1 MKRLARVTGWKVWTM
16 LLLAGSTF
24 ASCNVL
30 SEEEEDCAVYVQFK
44 YDMNMEFA
52 DAFQQ
57 AVNSVTLYA
66 FDKSGKLAFQKTEE
80 GEILKQDG
88 YRMRLDEISHMENAE
103 YDFITWAG
111 EPDNQS
117 FSIPLLS
124 VGTHTKE
131 DLYCQLNRAGGG
143 IVNDDLEDL
152 FHGQATSVSL
162 GRAAS
167 KMPAVVI
174 PLVKNTNKIRIVLQE
189 VEGDPID
196 VNDFSFTITDENGK
210 MNYDNTLLKD
220 IQLSYQAWN
229 TGNGHAGMDGD
240 DIQQEGMTQINVA
253 IADLTTARL
262 IADENIKNRA
272 VLTITNIKK
281 NEVVLRMPLVDAALL
296 YKRHEYGENGKH
308 PMSDQEYLD
317 REDEYNFTFFLNNG
331 KWISSNIIINS
342 WHYVPNEEE
351 LN

>member
-1 MKRLARVTGWKVWTM
+1 MKRLARITGWKVWTM

-111 EPDNQS
+111 EPDNES

-124 VGTHTKE
+124 VGNHTKE

-174 PLVKNTNKIRIVLQE
+174 PLVKNTNSIRIILQQVTGKPLN
-189 VEGDPID
+189 VE
-196 VNDFSFTITDENGK
+196 DFRFTITDKNGK
-210 MNYDNTLLKD
+210 MNYDNSLMED
-220 IQLSYQAWN
+220 EQLTYQAWHTEN
-229 TGNGHAGMDGD
+229 GNASVDNASGRAG
-240 DIQQEGMTQINVA
+240 ITELNLA
-253 IADLTTARL
+253 IAELSVARL
-262 IADENIKNRA
+262 MADEDPI
-272 VLTITNIKK
+272 LTITKVTGE
-281 NEVVLRMPLVDAALL
+281 EVLSIPLIDCCLM
-296 YKRHEYGENGKH
+296 YKRAKYDDMPN
-308 PMSDQEYLD
+308 QEFFD
-317 REDEYNFTFFLNNG
+317 REDEYNFTFFLDENNN
-331 KWISSNIIINS
+331 WISSRIIINS